1 MMMQFL
7 VLGVACCLISVL
19 WLAVSTLSKPIY
31 NKMSNVWEEDPAKRQ
46 MLHIC
51 VGLIIIVAFF
61 AGLMF
66 CFC

>member
-1 MMMQFL
+1 MQFV
-7 VLGVACCLISVL
+7 VLGAACVLITLL
-19 WLAVSTLSKPIY
+19 WSAVSVLSKPIY

-51 VGLIIIVAFF
+51 IGLIIIAAFF